1 MPFKI
6 LSILLTGFY
15 FATQTACISYT
26 YIVRHAD
33 KGEGND
39 PDLLDAGRE
48 RAVALAQLLKTQG
61 IQEIYSTNFNRTRQ
75 TAAPLA
81 DSLGLSVIL
90 YSNDTLQN
98 FVNHRLIPLG
108 KKRLVVGH
116 SNTVLSIAA
125 ALGANPTLQSVP
137 EDDYDNLLIVKRR
150 RFLNDLTISLT
161 ETTYGLPSP
170 AQ

>member
-1 MPFKI
+1 MKFNP
-6 LSILLTGFY
+6 LLFLFCMY
-15 FATQTACISYT
+15 FLLGQSACISYT

-39 PDLLDAGRE
+39 PDLLDAGSE
-48 RAVALAQLLKTQG
+48 RAVALAQLLKSQG
-61 IQEIYSTNFNRTRQ
+61 IQEIYSTNFKRTRQ

-81 DSLGLSVIL
+81 DSLGLNVIL
-90 YSNDTLQN
+90 YGSDTLQS
-98 FVNHRLIPLG
+98 FVTHRLVPLG

-116 SNTVLSIAA
+116 SNTILSIAA
-125 ALGANPTLQSVP
+125 ALGASPTLQSVP
-137 EDDYDNLLIVKRR
+137 DDDYDNLLIVKRR